1 MFFDMEFSV
10 LNIMR
15 YEIYLLTSVRDIQQI
30 FVYTRLPDFRDF
42 DLLSSYW
49 HDIIV
54 ACTGSAAR
62 GTFQNN

>member
-30 FVYTRLPDFRDF
+30 FVYTRLPDFSDF
-42 DLLSSYW
+42 DLFSS
-49 HDIIV
+49 
-54 ACTGSAAR
+54 A
-62 GTFQNN
+62 